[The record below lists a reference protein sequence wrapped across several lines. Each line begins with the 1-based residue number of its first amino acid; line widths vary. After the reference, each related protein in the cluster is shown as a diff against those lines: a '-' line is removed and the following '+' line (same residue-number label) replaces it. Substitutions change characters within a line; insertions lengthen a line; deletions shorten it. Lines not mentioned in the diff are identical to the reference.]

1 MSGQTI
7 VGAQTL
13 FRGLAVLQAVAD
25 GAQSLPRIGETIG
38 CSRSTTQ
45 RLVSALVEQRFLR
58 SGPAHEFTLGSK
70 LIELGF
76 RARDTVPV
84 AAIARRFIVALA
96 VRTQDTVHLGTAEGA
111 EVLYIDKI
119 PGQRGLE
126 MRSRVGHRMK
136 LAVTGVG
143 KALMLDMPPE
153 QWRALHRAAMAN
165 LSGRGA
171 ARPWGAYLAEMRA
184 YAAAGVAFDFAENE
198 MGIHCVA
205 APVRDASHGI
215 VAAISVASAA
225 QHMPEARMR
234 ALAPEVAETARA
246 ISNELG
252 WRGQPRQQQPSPGS
266 NRRASKGG

>member
-1 MSGQTI
+1 MSEQAI
-7 VGAQTL
+7 AGAQTL
-13 FRGLAVLQAVAD
+13 VRGLAVLQAVAD
-25 GAQSLPRIGETIG
+25 GAQSLPRIGDAIG

-58 SGPAHEFTLGSK
+58 CGPSHGYLLGAK

-76 RARDTVPV
+76 RARETVPV
-84 AAIARRFIVALA
+84 ATVARRFLHALA
-96 VRTQDTVHLGTAEGA
+96 VRTQDTVHLGVADGA

-143 KALMLDMPPE
+143 KALMLDMAPEEWRTLHAAAVAPP
-153 QWRALHRAAMAN
+153 A
-165 LSGRGA
+165 GRGA
-171 ARPWGAYLAEMRA
+171 PRSPDAYLDEMHA

-198 MGIHCVA
+198 VGIHCIA
-205 APVRDASHGI
+205 APVRDGSGGI
-215 VAAISVASAA
+215 AAAISVASAA

-234 ALAPEVAETARA
+234 ALAPDVADTARA
-246 ISNELG
+246 ISAELG
-252 WRGQPRQQQPSPGS
+252 WNGQPIQQRAAPGR
-266 NRRASKGG
+266 NRRASKGE